1 MSLYNYFQEVNNDII
16 NNTFIRTQQNL
27 DEISRKINA
36 LNNSQADLPFLST
49 KYNEKLRLLDEQLN
63 NLESIIQ
70 FNSGQVER
78 STFLKKYNIDVA
90 NMSSSKIDEILQ
102 SEQNKELQSSTFLEN
117 MEVSVTNK
125 SIIQTVGLLI
135 ILLFFYFY
143 V

>member
-70 FNSGQVER
+70 FNNGQVER